1 MTVREI
7 LRLALGGR
15 IVFDPPS
22 PDTEI
27 YGPGAPVPPPEF
39 IESLRARATA
49 GEAEAQRE
57 LGILAYRGRG
67 VPEDRCEAF
76 KWLTLS
82 ARQGDA
88 KAAQSLEFIGP
99 TITLDEAYE
108 GRVRISELTGEPPPP
123 PLDDLDRDLDVERG
137 PVAPTQEQLYAQA
150 IAAMRAQGL
159 IDREET
165 IAEPLVDPDAP
176 KYTFE
181 PPPRPVMPPPPPRP
195 VAWALAGLAL
205 LALVGAIAAVLFF
218 LGRDQRD
225 VAHVPGQGTYSLQSG
240 GVGKITLSTTV
251 PELRAA
257 AERGD
262 VKAQFELGLAY
273 ARGVGIERDFAQAAV
288 WYRKAALQ
296 RDIGA
301 MNNLGVF
308 YIQGTG
314 VKQDFTQGYLWLHLA
329 AQGGSVGSGRN
340 RDQLSLYMTADQIA
354 EAMRQ
359 AAALRQGWVDA
370 GLIPALPASTAP
382 APSSATPQ

>member
-7 LRLALGGR
+7 LRLAIGGG
-15 IVFDPPS
+15 IKFDTPP
-22 PDTEI
+22 PDTET
-27 YGPGAPVPPPEF
+27 YAPAPPPPPPEF
-39 IESLRARATA
+39 IESLRARAKA
-49 GEAEAQRE
+49 GEPEAQRE

-76 KWLTLS
+76 KWLTL
-82 ARQGDA
+82 ATRQGDA

-99 TITLDEAYE
+99 TITVEEAHE
-108 GRVRISELTGEPPPP
+108 GRVRICELTGEPPPP
-123 PLDDLDRDLDVERG
+123 PLDDPDRDLDAV
-137 PVAPTQEQLYAQA
+137 VVPTVPSQEEMYAQA

-159 IDREET
+159 LEREET
-165 IAEPLVDPDAP
+165 VIEVGADPDAP

-181 PPPRPVMPPPPPRP
+181 PPPRPSGPPPPARP
-195 VAWALAGLAL
+195 LAWALAGLAL
-205 LALVGAIAAVLFF
+205 LVLMGTVAAVLFF

-225 VAHVPGQGTYSLQSG
+225 VARVPGQGTYSLQSG

-257 AERGD
+257 AEQGNAR
-262 VKAQFELGLAY
+262 AQFELGLAY
-273 ARGVGIERDFAQAAV
+273 ARGVGIERDFAQAAE

-314 VKQDFTQGYLWLHLA
+314 VKQDFAQAYLWLHLA
-329 AQGGSVGSGRN
+329 AQGGSTGSGRN

-359 AAALRQGWVDA
+359 AAAIRQAWSDA
-370 GLIPALPASTAP
+370 GLLGVTPPTTPATPPPALP
-382 APSSATPQ
+382 Q